1 MTRRY
6 TQTTR
11 RDQTLARRQ
20 QMIQAVFALIDRG
33 SFGEVTLQGVAD
45 EAGVSL
51 LPDPNI
57 VTRFHR
63 NAVKID

>member
-1 MTRRY
+1 
-6 TQTTR
+6 
-11 RDQTLARRQ
+11 L
-20 QMIQAVFALIDRG
+20 ALIDYDG
-33 SFGEVTLQGVAD
+33 KDKT
-45 EAGVSL
+45 GVSL